1 LPKLPFLSELVVS
14 DLNILYLLS
23 MEYTPV
29 DFMSRK
35 KLFFCGDFREIPT
48 DLTIQLE
55 KIAVTP

>member
-1 LPKLPFLSELVVS
+1 
-14 DLNILYLLS
+14 

-29 DFMSRK
+29 DFLSRK

-48 DLTIQLE
+48 DLDIQLG